1 LFSYFDRKTSGL
13 KRIYITVGLFFL
25 LMFEVGRWNSARAQ
39 FSTAGFDTVI
49 IEKKNPDDFIYWFGE
64 PYAFQYRMICYGFRS
79 PSSDLWN
86 RYETCR
92 WQFLSGQ
99 NEGML
104 VVDFRASAER
114 GVGLTQ
120 GLSYLIPNYEN
131 LHDPAVP
138 TPAPVAVPTYI
149 EPAYNGRSGFRLER
163 KSPVKIFSNKGD
175 TITAALFTKPEFDQP
190 FRGMISRARRAGE
203 ADLPVLG
210 HAI

>member
-1 LFSYFDRKTSGL
+1 
-13 KRIYITVGLFFL
+13 
-25 LMFEVGRWNSARAQ
+25 MFEVGRWNSARAQ